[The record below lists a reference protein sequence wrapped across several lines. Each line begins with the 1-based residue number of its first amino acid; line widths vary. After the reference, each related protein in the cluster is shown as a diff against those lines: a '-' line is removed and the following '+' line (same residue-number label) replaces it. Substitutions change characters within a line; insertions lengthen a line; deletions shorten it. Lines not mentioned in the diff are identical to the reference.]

1 MSLSLTLEHVRA
13 ALALP
18 DFDVDAAW
26 RPMHLRPNPRPR
38 FPPPDARTREAG
50 VLVAV
55 YPTGAGLTTLL
66 IQRAPDPGVHS
77 GQVAFPGGGREP
89 EDSDPVATALRE
101 ASEEVGLCRA
111 DVTVLGRLTQLYIP
125 PSGYLVWPVVGA
137 LDARPVWRPDPRQVA
152 GLLEL
157 PWRPCWTT
165 GSNTSATGNWAG
177 ELPRAVLRRAG
188 AGGVGR
194 DGVDAQRISRPGC
207 GRSRRCPDC
216 PHDHGGFS
224 RAVNSRTMIEVE

>member
-1 MSLSLTLEHVRA
+1 MIPTLTLEHVRA

-38 FPPPDARTREAG
+38 FPPPDAQTREAG
-50 VLVAV
+50 VLVLV
-55 YPTGAGLTTLL
+55 YPGEAGLTTLL

-101 ASEEVGLCRA
+101 AHEEIGLCRA
-111 DVTVLGRLTQLYIP
+111 DVTVLGHLTQLYIP

-137 LDARPVWRPDPRQVA
+137 LAARPALRPNPLEVA

-157 PWRPCWTT
+157 PLAALLDEGTKHERDWELGGMTFRVPYYDVQGQVVW
-165 GSNTSATGNWAG
+165 GATALMLSEFEARLRATLAG
-177 ELPRAVLRRAG
+177 
-188 AGGVGR
+188 
-194 DGVDAQRISRPGC
+194 
-207 GRSRRCPDC
+207 
-216 PHDHGGFS
+216 
-224 RAVNSRTMIEVE
+224 

>member
-1 MSLSLTLEHVRA
+1 MSLCLTLEHVRA

-137 LDARPVWRPDPRQVA
+137 LDARPVWRPDPREVA

-157 PWRPCWTT
+157 PLAALLDDGIKHERDWELGGMSFRVPYYDVQGQVVW
-165 GSNTSATGNWAG
+165 GATALMLS
-177 ELPRAVLRRAG
+177 EFEARLRAVAAL
-188 AGGVGR
+188 
-194 DGVDAQRISRPGC
+194 S
-207 GRSRRCPDC
+207 
-216 PHDHGGFS
+216 
-224 RAVNSRTMIEVE
+224 